1 MALLSLSPK
10 DDHISKECLLPDF
23 PSETFQQVYTLEDFK
38 NLNEFI
44 RLIKMRIAFGFIPQ

>member
-1 MALLSLSPK
+1 VALLSLSPK

-44 RLIKMRIAFGFIPQ
+44 RLMRIAFGFIPQ

>member
-10 DDHISKECLLPDF
+10 DDHISKEGLLPDF

-44 RLIKMRIAFGFIPQ
+44 RLIKMRTAFGFIPQ